1 MYIQSLA
8 IAGMSQFKK
17 ILKDVLKS
25 SDVRTGLDVLT
36 SLRGLLN

>member
-8 IAGMSQFKK
+8 IAGMSQLKK